1 MNYYVRHVINIPDL
15 SHGERLYL
23 LLAYDACDE
32 EYQYYQEIVRCVFPR
47 SSIGRIENSLVKKG
61 HISTVAYINKR
72 KLLRL
77 NYKNIPKILENK

>member
-1 MNYYVRHVINIPDL
+1 MNYYARHVINIPDL

-47 SSIGRIENSLVKKG
+47 SSIGRIENSFG
-61 HISTVAYINKR
+61 
-72 KLLRL
+72 
-77 NYKNIPKILENK
+77 

>member
-1 MNYYVRHVINIPDL
+1 MNYYSRHVINIPDL

-32 EYQYYQEIVRCVFPR
+32 DYQYFQETVRCVFPR

-61 HISTVAYINKR
+61 HISTVAYIRKK

-77 NYKNIPKILENK
+77 NYKNLPKTVEVK